1 MLEFI
6 RNRAQGFFAWLIV
19 GGIIITFALF
29 GINQY
34 FTGGGDTSVAKV
46 NGAEISQ
53 GRLEQAYYQQRQRLT
68 EMFGGELPPMFTEK
82 MLKQQVLSQLVAQ
95 EVMVQAALD
104 NGMRVGDRQL
114 ADIIRRADVFH
125 ENGEFSRSKY
135 EQLLRQQ
142 GMTPGMFE
150 SRIARDILA
159 AQFESGFT
167 DTAFVTAHE
176 VDELLRLQNQQRS
189 VGYLRVALAPFEKAA
204 SASDA
209 EVEEYYQANQQRYM
223 VPERVKV
230 DYIELDAGQLAADI
244 QVDEQTLRA
253 RYEAQKI
260 NYSTPEERQAS
271 HILIEADE
279 NAAQE
284 QLDAARQKA
293 EALLARLR
301 QGEDFAELAGAESD
315 DPGSAKQ
322 GGDLGFFGR
331 GAMVPAFEEA
341 AFALKEGELSD
352 VVQSPFGFHI
362 IKLTGIRGGEVQP
375 FDKVRDKIRQD
386 IQNEKAEQRFY
397 DMAEQLA
404 NLSYEQPDTLK
415 PASEELGLP
424 VKTSDYFTR
433 QGGPGI
439 AAEPKVAAAAFSD
452 DVLVRGNNSETIE
465 LARNHMLVLRINDH
479 QPEQVR
485 PLEEVRT
492 QIVSAI
498 KREKALTEAKA
509 RSASLLEQVRAG
521 ESPAALAA
529 GEGVQ
534 WHAQQTLGRDSKELE
549 GAILDAAFRL
559 PAPDADAVS
568 SDSVA
573 LRSGDQ
579 VVVVLYTVTDG
590 DPAAVDEAGREQVRK
605 QLLRAASN
613 AASEAAMAG
622 VRGRMEISVKQ

>member
-6 RNRAQGFFAWLIV
+6 RNRAQGIFAWIIV
-19 GGIIITFALF
+19 GGIILTFALF

-53 GRLEQAYYQQRQRLT
+53 GRLEQAYYQQRQRLA

-104 NGMRVGDRQL
+104 NGMRVGDMQL
-114 ADIIRRADVFH
+114 ASIIRSADAFF

-142 GMTPGMFE
+142 GMTPAVFE
-150 SRIARDILA
+150 SRVARDILA
-159 AQFESGFT
+159 AQFQSGFS
-167 DTAFVTAHE
+167 DTAFVTDAE
-176 VDELLRLQNQQRS
+176 VDSLLRLQNQQRTI
-189 VGYLRVALAPFEKAA
+189 GYLTVSLAPFVKAA
-204 SASDA
+204 SVSDE
-209 EVEEYYQANQQRYM
+209 EVDAYYQSNQQRFM
-223 VPERVKV
+223 LPERVKV
-230 DYIELDAGQLAADI
+230 DYLELNAGDLARDI
-244 QVDEQTLRA
+244 TVDEQSLRA

-260 NYSTPEERQAS
+260 NYATPEERQAS
-271 HILIEADE
+271 HILIQADE
-279 NAAQE
+279 KAPQE
-284 QLDAARQKA
+284 QLDAAREKA
-293 EALLARLR
+293 EAILARIR
-301 QGEDFAELAGAESD
+301 NGEDFAELARAESD

-341 AFALKEGELSD
+341 AFALEAGQVSD

-362 IKLTGIRGGEVQP
+362 IKLTAIRGGEVEP
-375 FDKVRDKIRQD
+375 FAKVKDKIRKD

-404 NLSYEQPDTLK
+404 NLTYEHPESLQL
-415 PASEELGLP
+415 ASEELGLP
-424 VKTSDYFTR
+424 VKTSVYFTR
-433 QGGPGI
+433 QGGEGI
-439 AAEPKVAAAAFSD
+439 AASPKVRGAAFGE

-479 QPEQVR
+479 QPEKVR
-485 PLEEVRT
+485 PLEEVQE
-492 QIVSAI
+492 QIVEVL
-498 KREKALTEAKA
+498 KREKALEEAKA
-509 RSASLLEQVRAG
+509 LSASLLQKLHAG
-521 ESPAALAA
+521 EAPTGLAA
-529 GEGVQ
+529 ADSVQ
-534 WHAQQTLGRDSKELE
+534 WQAKQTIGRDNSEVN
-549 GAILDAAFRL
+549 GAILDRAFSM
-559 PAPDADAVS
+559 PAPGEGAIS
-568 SDSVA
+568 SDTVA

-579 VVVVLYTVTDG
+579 AVVVLYSVRDG
-590 DPAAVDEAGREQVRK
+590 DPAAADEAERQQARE

-613 AASEAAMAG
+613 AATEAAMRG
-622 VRGRMEISVKQ
+622 VRGRMDITTRK